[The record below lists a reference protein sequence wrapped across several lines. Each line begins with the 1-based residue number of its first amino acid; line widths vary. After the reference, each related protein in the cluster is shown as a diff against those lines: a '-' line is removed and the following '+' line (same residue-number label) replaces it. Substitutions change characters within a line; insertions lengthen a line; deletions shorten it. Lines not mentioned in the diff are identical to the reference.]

1 MYVCMYVLLFLRA
14 ITTTHSATDTIFMA
28 YVEAIK
34 HVARLQNLHTEKNIN
49 EAMEK
54 VRLQEQQVS
63 NRKGLFLY
71 S

>member
-1 MYVCMYVLLFLRA
+1 
-14 ITTTHSATDTIFMA
+14 MA